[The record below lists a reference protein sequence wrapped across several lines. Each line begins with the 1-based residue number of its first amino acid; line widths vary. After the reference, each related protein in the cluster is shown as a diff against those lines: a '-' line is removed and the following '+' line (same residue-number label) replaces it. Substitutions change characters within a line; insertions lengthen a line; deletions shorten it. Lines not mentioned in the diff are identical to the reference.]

1 MATTAAATKTADA
14 AHVEEHQVT
23 QREIQRAFMNLQ
35 PLDKTARNKAELTR
49 DQILLVKTARKQKYT
64 PKQLE
69 TLTGLSTERIA
80 DLVALKIKAAKK

>member
-1 MATTAAATKTADA
+1 MAAAPKPTDATKT
-14 AHVEEHQVT
+14 EEHQVS